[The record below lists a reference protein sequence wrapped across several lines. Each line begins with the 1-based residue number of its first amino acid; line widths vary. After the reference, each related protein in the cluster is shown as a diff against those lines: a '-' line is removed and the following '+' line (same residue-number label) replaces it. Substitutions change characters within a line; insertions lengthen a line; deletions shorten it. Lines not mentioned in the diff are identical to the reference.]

1 MEHQIQKNME
11 YTMESASLQG
21 HEGIVL
27 NVGAT
32 KKMQTIIHWGTI
44 DVGTN
49 LTQQLPRL
57 LRNILFGSV
66 AS

>member
-21 HEGIVL
+21 NEGIVL

-49 LTQQLPRL
+49 LT
-57 LRNILFGSV
+57 
-66 AS
+66 